1 MLYMATFTIN
11 IPPMLAYIY
20 HTWILWVIIS
30 HFVHFRMWVQL
41 AMRRR
46 LPRCPDHEEVARHLE
61 PTLGS
66 CFRTSWRNPWNPEND
81 RKSCLDI
88 IKLSSNTDLW
98 WFMMIYDDVW
108 SCMMIFKPCFLM
120 IYDNLW
126 WFMMMCDGLWWLMMI
141 YPLGK
146 DLTWGKRL
154 NSSGKLMVSLGKW
167 SIQFEVSISMFV
179 YQRVTIG
186 RREFDH
192 QQGGFS
198 ECYINWI

>member
-1 MLYMATFTIN
+1 
-11 IPPMLAYIY
+11 
-20 HTWILWVIIS
+20 
-30 HFVHFRMWVQL
+30 
-41 AMRRR
+41 MRRR
-46 LPRCPDHEEVARHLE
+46 LPRCPDHEESWT
-61 PTLGS
+61 PS
-66 CFRTSWRNPWNPEND
+66 RTNIGLLLSHFLTQSMKSRKRSKIVSWHHQ
-81 RKSCLDI
+81 I
-88 IKLSSNTDLW
+88 VIKH

-154 NSSGKLMVSLGKW
+154 NSSGKTHGFPRKMIDSVWGFQL
-167 SIQFEVSISMFV
+167 SMFV

-186 RREFDH
+186 PREFDH
-192 QQGGFS
+192 QQSADFQ
-198 ECYINWI
+198 NVT